1 MTVLEKLSKLRECMA
16 KRNFDAYIIPTDD
29 FHASEYVGDYFKS
42 REFMSG
48 FTGSAGTL
56 VVLKNKA
63 ALWTDGR
70 YFLQADSQLK
80 GSSIELMKS
89 GRPSVLTISQYLF
102 KNLEEGATIAFDG
115 RTVSEHFVRQLSH
128 KTNAKKMKFVGD
140 EDLVDIV
147 WTTRPA
153 ISKKKVWELEVG
165 ATRKEKLEKLRGKL
179 EELKADVFLETSLDN
194 IAYLLNLR
202 GNDVLYT
209 PVFLSYLLVF
219 KEKAVVFLHKEIVS
233 TEIEEKL
240 LKDGVVLADY
250 HEVTKELSLLEDRT
264 ILLDKGIVNFQLV
277 KSLPTN
283 CKQIDRISPLTLM
296 KAVKNSEEMENIRKA
311 HIKDGVA
318 VTKFIYWLKH
328 EVGKENVTEL
338 TASKKLLEFRS
349 KMEGFLDLSF
359 ESIIAYGPH
368 GAIVHYAPTKET
380 DVVMKPCS
388 FCLADT
394 GGHYKEGTTDIT
406 RTIALG
412 TLTEEE
418 KKDYTLV
425 LKGHLNL
432 AAAKFIK
439 GVCGSNLDY
448 LARSPLWEHGLD
460 FNHGTG
466 HGVGYLLSVHEGPHS
481 IHWNVTRGRRQV
493 PFEEGMIVSD
503 EPGLYITDKF
513 GIRHENLLLCRNGEK
528 NEYGQF
534 LYFENLTMVPFDKE
548 AIDVSLMTKEEL
560 KKLNDYHRQVY
571 QIVSPYLEE
580 KERIWLQEVTSE
592 LC

>member
-1 MTVLEKLSKLRECMA
+1 MTVLEKLKKLRTLMA
-16 KRNFDAYIIPTDD
+16 ERNFDAYIIPTDD

-56 VVLKNKA
+56 VVLKNRA

-70 YFLQADSQLK
+70 YFLQAASQLE
-80 GSSIELMKS
+80 GSSIDLMKS
-89 GRPSVLTISQYLF
+89 GQPGVLTIPQYLF
-102 KNLEEGATIAFDG
+102 QYLEEKSTIAFDG
-115 RTVSEHFVRQLSH
+115 RTVSEHFIRQLSH
-128 KTNAKKMKFVGD
+128 KTSAKKMHFMGD
-140 EDLVDIV
+140 EDLVDLV
-147 WTTRPA
+147 WENRPEV
-153 ISKKKVWELEVG
+153 SKEKVWELEVG
-165 ATRKEKLEKLRGKL
+165 ETRKEKLAKLRMKL
-179 EELKADVFLETSLDN
+179 KEIKATAFVETSLDN

-209 PVFLSYLLVF
+209 PVFLSYLLVLE
-219 KEKAVVFLHKEIVS
+219 EKAFLYLHKEIVS
-233 TEIEEKL
+233 KEIEEKL
-240 LKDGVVLADY
+240 LIDGVVLKDY
-250 HEVTKELSLLEDRT
+250 HQIIEDLSLLQSKMV
-264 ILLDKGIVNFQLV
+264 LLDKGIVNFTLV
-277 KSLPTN
+277 KNLPVN
-283 CKQIDRISPLTLM
+283 CRQIDRTSPITFM
-296 KAVKNSEEMENIRKA
+296 KAVKNPQEMENIKKA
-311 HIKDGVA
+311 HVKDGVA

-328 EVGKENVTEL
+328 EVPKGTVTEM
-338 TASKKLLEFRS
+338 TASKKILELRS

-368 GAIVHYAPTKET
+368 GAIVHYEPTKET
-380 DVVMKPCS
+380 DVVMKPSS

-412 TLTEEE
+412 SLTEEE
-418 KKDYTLV
+418 KKAYTLV
-425 LKGHLNL
+425 LRGHLNL
-432 AAAKFIK
+432 AAAKFIQ

-481 IHWNVTRGRRQV
+481 IHFNVTRGRRQV

-503 EPGLYITDKF
+503 EPGLYLTDKF
-513 GIRHENLLLCRNGEK
+513 GIRHENLLLCRKGEK

-548 AIDVSLMTKEEL
+548 AIDITLMTKEEVDRL
-560 KKLNDYHRQVY
+560 NAYHKKVY
-571 QIVSPYLEE
+571 DAISPYLEE
-580 KERIWLQEVTSE
+580 DERSWLKEATSKIV
-592 LC
+592 

>member
-1 MTVLEKLSKLRECMA
+1 MA

-56 VVLKNKA
+56 IVLKDRA

-70 YFLQADSQLK
+70 YFLQAASQLE

-89 GRPSVLTISQYLF
+89 GQPGVLTIPQYLF
-102 KNLEEGATIAFDG
+102 NHLEKGATIAFDG
-115 RTVSEHFVRQLSH
+115 RTVSEHFIRKLSH
-128 KTNAKKMKFVGD
+128 KTNAKNMHFMGD
-140 EDLVDIV
+140 EDLVDLV
-147 WTTRPA
+147 WENRPK
-153 ISKKKVWELEVG
+153 ISKEKVWELEVG
-165 ATRKEKLEKLRGKL
+165 ETRKEKLERLRTN
-179 EELKADVFLETSLDN
+179 LKSKGANAFLETSLDN

-209 PVFLSYLLVF
+209 PVFLSYLLVLE
-219 KEKAVVFLHKEIVS
+219 EKAILYLHKEIVS
-233 TEIEEKL
+233 KEIEEKL

-250 HEVTKELSLLEDRT
+250 DQIVNGLSLLQSKT
-264 ILLDKGIVNFQLV
+264 VLLDKGIVNFTLV
-277 KSLPTN
+277 KNLPIN
-283 CKQIDRISPLTLM
+283 CRQIDRTSPITFM
-296 KAVKNSEEMENIRKA
+296 KAVKNPQEMENIRKA
-311 HIKDGVA
+311 HIKDGIA

-328 EVGKENVTEL
+328 EVTKKNVTEM
-338 TASKKLLEFRS
+338 TASKKILELRS

-359 ESIIAYGPH
+359 ESIIAYGSH

-380 DVVMKPCS
+380 DIVMKPSS

-412 TLTEEE
+412 PLTDEE
-418 KKDYTLV
+418 KKAYTLV

-432 AAAKFIK
+432 AAAKFIQ

-481 IHWNVTRGRRQV
+481 IHFNVTKGRKQV

-503 EPGLYITDKF
+503 EPGLYLTDKF
-513 GIRHENLLLCRNGEK
+513 GIRHENLLLCRKGEK

-534 LYFENLTMVPFDKE
+534 LYFENLTMVPFDRE
-548 AIDVSLMTKEEL
+548 AIEPSLMTKEEIERL
-560 KKLNDYHRQVY
+560 NHYHKKVY
-571 QIVSPYLEE
+571 EVISPYLEE
-580 KERIWLQEVTSE
+580 NERIWLEEATRE
-592 LC
+592 IG